1 MKGERSKEGM
11 LFAENMSAWFS
22 LLPGA
27 SNMAVPMDVKLEMQ
41 DYSPEAYLQR
51 EEKIRSLLRKKA
63 PKPFQKN
70 NVLEAVKADWPKTL
84 NFMSPRLG
92 EKLKKKFLDE
102 VTQGDLE
109 TACEQMVA
117 EFPYVV
123 GLKIEPVN
131 DDYVKRILAYCTDS
145 FISYTVAITVPGWE
159 HVYYSAP
166 ESKMGKRHDRHCLAI
181 RGRKR
186 YIYVSDF
193 QRLMTELY
201 VRNYVVAYF
210 RELRET
216 CGSMGEYLKTRVLG
230 RIANYYFANDLSLFM
245 FSEEFL
251 KLPEHPYCTVP
262 EKFNENAGAIYRLL
276 LDNQNPKG
284 IGETIFVYDLH
295 RILTFMRKEYLQRKE
310 ESKMEKN
317 LSGEYVRSYQTKRN
331 IPEKYLKAMRQSG
344 FNDYFGY
351 VEIDEDCD
359 LSLMPDLYREY
370 RALCEVVGIPSY
382 KDASLR
388 FRKLGNHHASGLYYP
403 TLACLCV
410 DIRSPHSMAHE
421 VGHMIDYH
429 CDHISEK
436 RDFMD
441 VFDRYQYLLKKYVD
455 EKASKTEKAQ
465 LLGSGKYNISYYQQ
479 STEVFARCFE
489 MYLVRTMKVDN
500 SLCRPETGF
509 AYPEDDM
516 LDRLSREF
524 FDALLMHLKG
534 ESDEQAGREVS

>member
-92 EKLKKKFLDE
+92 EELKKKFLDE

-186 YIYVSDF
+186 YIYVADF
-193 QRLMTELY
+193 QRLLTELY

-276 LDNQNPKG
+276 LDNQNSAG
-284 IGETIFVYDLH
+284 IAESIFIYDLH

-317 LSGEYVRSYQTKRN
+317 LSGEYAKSYQTKRN

-344 FNDYFGY
+344 FNEYFGY